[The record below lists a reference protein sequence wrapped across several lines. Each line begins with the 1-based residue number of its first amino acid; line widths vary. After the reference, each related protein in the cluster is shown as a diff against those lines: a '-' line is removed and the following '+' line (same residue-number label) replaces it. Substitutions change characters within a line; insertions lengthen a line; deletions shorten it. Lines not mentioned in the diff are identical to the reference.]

1 VKQENRKTIWKLPEN
16 QKVAREMTRSVQGW
30 FVKRPYGNNLP
41 NHDSETISG
50 REPPPHEYLT
60 ATIFTSVP

>member
-1 VKQENRKTIWKLPEN
+1 
-16 QKVAREMTRSVQGW
+16 VQGW
-30 FVKRPYGNNLP
+30 FVNRLKSERFSKLPYGNNLP